1 MRTGLWAYVSQG
13 NHFQQQNGQTRSWK
27 LRESSSL
34 LFPYLTSQEK
44 GYGATFLKPC
54 WAPGTDLPFC
64 LPSKGLQLQWASLTT
79 TITWACGTGHRP
91 TVTVELHPSQPP
103 PSHHRPTDG
112 WLRATLHYGLGL
124 GLSCKR
130 LERLGM
136 TKGAWRLIR
145 SSNESLI
152 HKSKH
157 FPSINLQPVKGNV

>member
-1 MRTGLWAYVSQG
+1 MSPR
-13 NHFQQQNGQTRSWK
+13 
-27 LRESSSL
+27 
-34 LFPYLTSQEK
+34 
-44 GYGATFLKPC
+44 
-54 WAPGTDLPFC
+54 TDLPSAC
-64 LPSKGLQLQWASLTT
+64 RTVGLPAPHCYLGWQT
-79 TITWACGTGHRP
+79 
-91 TVTVELHPSQPP
+91 QPP
-103 PSHHRPTDG
+103 PHNPAASEGATTDC
-112 WLRATLHYGLGL
+112 RQMTFYSELGL

>member
-1 MRTGLWAYVSQG
+1 MASRPAMLLVTQG
-13 NHFQQQNGQTRSWK
+13 ITV
-27 LRESSSL
+27 SSL
-34 LFPYLTSQEK
+34 SRSHLLGQ
-44 GYGATFLKPC
+44 GVRC
-54 WAPGTDLPFC
+54 HAPDTLLG
-64 LPSKGLQLQWASLTT
+64 SRHG
-79 TITWACGTGHRP
+79 
-91 TVTVELHPSQPP
+91 PP
-103 PSHHRPTDG
+103 PSACLT
-112 WLRATLHYGLGL
+112 RALATAEPPCASPAHPRILMPPGPAHLATAPKASCNPSEPPPDQWPVVLHSGLQL

>member
-1 MRTGLWAYVSQG
+1 MPQR
-13 NHFQQQNGQTRSWK
+13 NHFMGQKGQPASMPLITQGITV
-27 LRESSSL
+27 SSL
-34 LFPYLTSQEK
+34 SRSHLPGQGVRRHVPDALLGSRDGPSFLPASP
-44 GYGATFLKPC
+44 GPAATAGLP
-54 WAPGTDLPFC
+54 APPPRPPPA
-64 LPSKGLQLQWASLTT
+64 PSSRHLGLH
-79 TITWACGTGHRP
+79 TWP
-91 TVTVELHPSQPP
+91 PSQ
-103 PSHHRPTDG
+103 SQAASQ
-112 WLRATLHYGLGL
+112 RATDRWRVTLHSGLRL